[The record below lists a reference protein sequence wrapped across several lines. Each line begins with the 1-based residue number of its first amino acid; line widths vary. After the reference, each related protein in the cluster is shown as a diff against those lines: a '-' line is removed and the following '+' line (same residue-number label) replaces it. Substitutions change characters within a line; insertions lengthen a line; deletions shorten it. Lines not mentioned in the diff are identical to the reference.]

1 MYISNVD
8 IKNFRCFKDKELTF
22 ENGVN
27 LIIGN
32 NGAGKTSVLAAVSN
46 VLECAVYIMGGGLSI
61 RIENEDVNTDI
72 IQNSESTYDVDF
84 NFPVSITGRISGV
97 NEPGFDVSI
106 VQKEGVIA
114 SVSCNKDKQIV
125 LGISNGMYPLISY
138 QRFDREWKTPTSYK
152 GGQVTIQT
160 GLIKRTDGYK
170 QCLSGQGIEDE
181 IQQWCL
187 KMSMMEFEKKGEIK
201 EFRTFQEIID
211 KFMQIMEGENRNF
224 KVRYSM
230 KFSGLVY
237 EDEQITAPLY
247 ELSTGYKALLS
258 MIMELAYRSVI
269 LNPDISSDMN
279 GLTGT
284 VLIDEIDAHLH
295 PKWQWK
301 VLDALRSIFPDV
313 QFIVATHSPIVI
325 SSANSA
331 RIIAIDKDGT
341 LDYMDSAY
349 GFSIGDVLALRQGST
364 DMPEASRQVLSKL
377 ETALDANDLQSA
389 KAIVDEAQ
397 KTYGEG
403 SAFYQEV
410 KQYYDI
416 NSLVGD

>member
-1 MYISNVD
+1 MFISNVD
-8 IKNFRCFKDKELTF
+8 IKNYRCFKDQELTF

-32 NGAGKTSVLAAVSN
+32 NGVGKTSILSAVSN
-46 VLECAVYIMGGGLSI
+46 LLAYVTYAMGGAFSGK
-61 RIENEDVNTDI
+61 IESEDVNMDI
-72 IQNSESTYDVDF
+72 IRSSEATYDI
-84 NFPVSITGRISGV
+84 NYNYPVSITGIVCGTGN
-97 NEPGFDVSI
+97 NELELRVWCDESSSI
-106 VQKEGVIA
+106 RFEPEK
-114 SVSCNKDKQIV
+114 NKATV
-125 LGISNGMYPLISY
+125 LNLNNGMYPLISY
-138 QRFDREWKTPTSYK
+138 QKFNREWKAPKSYRS
-152 GGQVTIQT
+152 GHVTVQT

-170 QCLSGQGIEDE
+170 KCLSGEGIEDE

-187 KMSMMEFEKKGEIK
+187 KMSLMEFEKKGEIK
-201 EFRTFQEIID
+201 EFRTFQEIVH
-211 KFMQIMEGENRNF
+211 KFMQIMEDENRNF
-224 KVRYSM
+224 SVHYSM

-258 MIMELAYRSVI
+258 MIMELAYRTVI

-279 GLTGT
+279 ELTGT

-301 VLDALRSIFPDV
+301 VLDALRRIFPNV

-325 SSANSA
+325 SSANAA
-331 RIIAIDKDGT
+331 RIVAIDKDSNV
-341 LDYMDSAY
+341 DYMDSAY

-364 DMPEASRQVLSKL
+364 DMPEESRKVLSSL
-377 ETALDANDLQSA
+377 EIALDKNDLKSA

-397 KTYGEG
+397 KIYGED
-403 SAFYQEV
+403 SAFYREV
-410 KQYYDI
+410 KQYYEI